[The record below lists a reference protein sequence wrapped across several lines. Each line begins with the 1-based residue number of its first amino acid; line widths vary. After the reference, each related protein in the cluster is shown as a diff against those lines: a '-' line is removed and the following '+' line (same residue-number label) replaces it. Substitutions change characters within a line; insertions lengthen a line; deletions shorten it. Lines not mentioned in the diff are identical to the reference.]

1 MEDIP
6 KDIHIAT
13 TKVPNKYSQ
22 VGLPGTKRRQGVRNL
37 GREIGMIQPRSKKL
51 KRRSSDYPFISI
63 SLKATMIISRQG

>member
-37 GREIGMIQPRSKKL
+37 GREIGMIQP
-51 KRRSSDYPFISI
+51 
-63 SLKATMIISRQG
+63 